1 MSKVRRWLSEG
12 NYFVSKTERLF
23 LQSRH
28 KQQMKKLFILLLF
41 PIISFGQSLNKEVH
55 TLFKKKHYKKAET
68 VVKEYLKTYPDNLE
82 AIELL
87 GDAYGHQLLWDEAI
101 EAYKK
106 LVDADDTHANY
117 HYKYGGS
124 LGMKA
129 LQNKLK
135 AIGLIGDIKKS
146 FTKAAELDPQ
156 HIDARWALVELYIQL
171 PGIFGGSKKKSLH
184 YAEELQEL
192 SKVDGYLAKGYV
204 YEYDKEPKLAEKY
217 YKLALEVGGS
227 MTCFDKLTSF
237 YTKQEQPDKAIAN
250 IEKAYEKHNRNA
262 LHYQIGK
269 VCADY
274 NIQLEKGERCLM
286 AYIKNHS
293 AKDGVPIEWAYFRL
307 AQIQKNKLNKT
318 EALKWIDKALAVKS
332 NFKQAKEEKQKILQL

>member
-1 MSKVRRWLSEG
+1 
-12 NYFVSKTERLF
+12 
-23 LQSRH
+23 
-28 KQQMKKLFILLLF
+28 MKKLLIFLLF
-41 PIISFGQSLNKEVH
+41 PTLGFSQSLTIEANA
-55 TLFKKKHYKKAET
+55 LFKKKQFKKAEAVIKEHMLSMPDD
-68 VVKEYLKTYPDNLE
+68 VV

-87 GDAYGHQLLWDEAI
+87 GDAYGHQKRWDDAI
-101 EAYKK
+101 DEYKK
-106 LVDADDTHANY
+106 LVEAHPNNANY

-146 FTKAAELDPQ
+146 FTKAAELDPE

-171 PGIFGGSKKKSLH
+171 PGIIGGSKKKSLK
-184 YAEELQEL
+184 YAQQLEEL

-204 YEYDKEPKLAEKY
+204 YEYDNEPELAEKY
-217 YKLALEVGGS
+217 YKLALDVGGS
-227 MTCFDKLTSF
+227 MTCFNKLSNF
-237 YTKQEQPDKAIAN
+237 YENQDQPNKAIAT
-250 IEKAYEKHNRNA
+250 IEKAYDKHNRNA

-274 NIQLEKGERCLM
+274 NIQLDKGERCLM
-286 AYIKNHS
+286 AYIKNYS

-307 AQIQKNKLNKT
+307 AQIQKNKLNKD
-318 EALKWIDKALAVKS
+318 EALKWIDEALAIRS
-332 NFKQAKEEKQKILQL
+332 DFKQARKEREKILQL